1 MFLKVHTLSC
11 FVSQITCKVG
21 VTSHCL
27 WPQLRDQMESFVEE
41 AFLYQKG
48 WHQPHCSKV
57 LRSSCFWVMF
67 IFFQCCTSTYFFISL
82 LLKIT
87 PRLCLCRMEKT
98 PNGNTCKLAQKK
110 PQILTG
116 LYVPEN
122 ICSYRADQLL
132 SNSASLPPK
141 VPLTSCFR
149 WKCEVWAVPWAGYSF
164 HTGVSPL
171 PSCLICTLK
180 PEIL

>member
-1 MFLKVHTLSC
+1 MHIWSC
-11 FVSQITCKVG
+11 FISQITCKASI
-21 VTSHCL
+21 TSHCL
-27 WPQLRDQMESFVEE
+27 WPQLRDQMESFVEG

-57 LRSSCFWVMF
+57 FLMLLSHVYFLLVLH
-67 IFFQCCTSTYFFISL
+67 ILFFNFFVS
-82 LLKIT
+82 KD
-87 PRLCLCRMEKT
+87 PRLCLCWMEKA

-110 PQILTG
+110 PQNWTG
-116 LYVPEN
+116 WYVPEN

-132 SNSASLPPK
+132 SNSARLLKCFLPH
-141 VPLTSCFR
+141 VLGEGMRCL
-149 WKCEVWAVPWAGYSF
+149 PWVGYSF

-171 PSCLICTLK
+171 PCCLICTLK